1 MIIGQFGED
10 ITDNTIFND
19 ISNVITDVLG
29 VVTTSSDVQHIVQRT
44 TGKELIKRDVSIVDD
59 SGTMVS
65 DLLMSMF
72 RYAVISQ
79 FSFLYVR

>member
-1 MIIGQFGED
+1 MIINQFGEN
-10 ITDNTIFND
+10 ITDNNTFND
-19 ISNVITDVLG
+19 ISNTITDVLG

-65 DLLMSMF
+65 DLLIFMF
-72 RYAVISQ
+72 RYAV
-79 FSFLYVR
+79 VN

>member
-65 DLLMSMF
+65 DLLMRCLCSVMP
-72 RYAVISQ
+72 
-79 FSFLYVR
+79 L

>member
-59 SGTMVS
+59 DVYVP
-65 DLLMSMF
+65 LC
-72 RYAVISQ
+72 RYKPI
-79 FSFLYVR
+79 FLFIC

>member
-1 MIIGQFGED
+1 MIINQFGED
-10 ITDNTIFND
+10 ITDNNTFND
-19 ISNVITDVLG
+19 ISNMITDVLG

-65 DLLMSMF
+65 DLLM
-72 RYAVISQ
+72 RYSYSVMPS
-79 FSFLYVR
+79 

>member
-65 DLLMSMF
+65 DLLMP
-72 RYAVISQ
+72 I
-79 FSFLYVR
+79 FLFIC